1 MKAIFPGTFDPF
13 TTGHLSILNRAML
26 LFDKVY
32 VALGTNSEKKSMFS
46 LQQRIVWIKELFAY
60 SSKIEVITYDTLTVS
75 VAKQYGAH
83 YLIRG
88 LRTAVDFEYERQIGL
103 INKTLE
109 PQIETIYLLT
119 LPEHT
124 HISSSMV
131 REVIKYRGNIENL
144 VPEII
149 ANEIQKIMNYEL
161 KN

>member
-1 MKAIFPGTFDPF
+1 MNALFPGSFDPF
-13 TTGHLSILNRAML
+13 TMGHLSILNRALL

-32 VALGTNSEKKSMFS
+32 VALGTNSEKKSLFP
-46 LQQRIVWIKELFAY
+46 LRQRIEWIKELFAY
-60 SSKIEVITYDTLTVS
+60 NSKIEVITYDTLTVAI
-75 VAKQYGAH
+75 AKQYNAH
-83 YLIRG
+83 FLIRG

-131 REVIKYRGNIENL
+131 REVIKYKGNIDNL

-149 ANEIQKIMNYEL
+149 AKEIYKIQNYEPNL
-161 KN
+161 

>member
-1 MKAIFPGTFDPF
+1 MNALFPGSFDPF

-26 LFDKVY
+26 LFDKVF
-32 VALGTNSEKKSMFS
+32 VALGNNSEKKTMFT
-46 LQQRIVWIKELFAY
+46 LQQRIDWIKELFAY
-60 SSKIEVITYDTLTVS
+60 NTKIEVITYDTLTVA
-75 VAKQYGAH
+75 VAKQCGAH

-131 REVIKYRGNIENL
+131 REVIKYKGSIDNL

-149 ANEIQKIMNYEL
+149 AKEIYSIMNYEPQ
-161 KN
+161 N